1 MIEDRK
7 YPLPPNTQCEDQIK
21 DVTHAGDVKI
31 AAPFAAIV
39 DDEEVIG
46 RFIALVLAKL
56 GVESATYQTAKPAI
70 ASLHQRW
77 PNIIFL
83 DLALEQSDAID
94 VLKGLSAK
102 HYTGIVQL
110 MSGGRL
116 PLLEA
121 VQRIG
126 AREGLL
132 LRKPLQKPIRAEAIR
147 EVIISLG
154 LAPDH
159 PTVDFNNLT
168 ITAPD

>member
-1 MIEDRK
+1 
-7 YPLPPNTQCEDQIK
+7 
-21 DVTHAGDVKI
+21 VKI
-31 AAPFAAIV
+31 TPPFAVIV
-39 DDEEVIG
+39 DDEEAIG
-46 RFIALVLAKL
+46 RFIALVLARL
-56 GVESATYQTAKPAI
+56 EVESATFQTAKPAI
-70 ASLHQRW
+70 ASLDQRW

-132 LRKPLQKPIRAEAIR
+132 LRTPLQKPVRAEAIR

-154 LAPDH
+154 LTPD
-159 PTVDFNNLT
+159 PRRPSTST
-168 ITAPD
+168 T